1 MFQRIEEKQIKIN
14 NINSDGI
21 LTEFT
26 ESRKSKS
33 TCGLILKSFIVIIKC
48 MLMSINL
55 LKVKYVNDLTS
66 LFTKMHQL
74 VKVRRS
80 MKYTYARECTLTLM

>member
-33 TCGLILKSFIVIIKC
+33 TCGLILKKRV
-48 MLMSINL
+48 L
-55 LKVKYVNDLTS
+55 L
-66 LFTKMHQL
+66 
-74 VKVRRS
+74 
-80 MKYTYARECTLTLM
+80 

>member
-33 TCGLILKSFIVIIKC
+33 TCGLILKKRVIIKC

>member
-14 NINSDGI
+14 NINTDGI

-33 TCGLILKSFIVIIKC
+33 TCGLILKKRVIIKC